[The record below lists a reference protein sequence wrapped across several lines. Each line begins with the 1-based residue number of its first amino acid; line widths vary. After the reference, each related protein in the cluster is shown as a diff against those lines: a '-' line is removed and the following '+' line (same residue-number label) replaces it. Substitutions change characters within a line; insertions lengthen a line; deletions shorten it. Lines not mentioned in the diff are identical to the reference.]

1 MDQPDN
7 MKIIETATGKV
18 VRGAK
23 GGGGSVHTPKEDPDS
38 LTSLAVVRMLLAL
51 GEGEFESFGADD
63 LKKRVMLNGTPIMNA
78 DGTYNF
84 NDVVIDYRP
93 GTSGQSHIAGMPAV
107 ESETG
112 VGVDLKATNEW
123 TQALTNTSVDAVRVR
138 IGFPTLL
145 QQKSNGD
152 RVGSRIDYTIFIRN
166 LSGGELWKKDFS
178 AIGKTTTLYER
189 DHRIDLPPS
198 QTGWIVAVRR
208 NTADSTDSNLVNP
221 TKIQAYTEIV
231 DLKLSYPNT
240 ALLYVEFNAKL
251 FQSIPK
257 VSIKA
262 KGRKIRIPQN
272 YDPIARTYNGSWD
285 GSFKW
290 AWSNNPAWVFF
301 DCATEPRFALG
312 NKINASMLDKW
323 ELYRIAQR
331 CDQLVPDGR
340 GGEEPRYLCDVYI
353 QGREQAWTV
362 LKDLAAIFAGM
373 TFWGGGMLNVL
384 SDRPGD
390 VKQVLTRANVVNGK
404 FQRHGGSGR
413 NRRSVANV
421 SWDDPANHYQT
432 NVAVTP
438 MIELVNR
445 YGWTE
450 PLELSA
456 IGCTRLGEA
465 QRRGKNALITNVT
478 DGTTDFSIGMEGI
491 EFMPGD
497 IIGIADDTFSGGQFG
512 GRIVRASGARSVILD
527 RPVNEVTK
535 ANDWILFRQATDPDV
550 SRFQIASISADRK
563 TITVTTDILKGVN
576 PFTPWVVDTQAIAI
590 TQHRVISVT
599 WNEQD
604 NTFDCVVLK
613 HDPSK
618 YDAVDLGAHLD
629 DRPTTLIP
637 PGFMEVPKN
646 IQITSYEM
654 LVQGTR
660 QTVLRTTWDKV
671 KGAVVYDAQWRRDNN
686 DWINVPSTST
696 EGFEVQGI
704 FSGDYWVRVRATN
717 SSGVSSPW
725 GEAVKTG
732 ITGREGAVPVP
743 QGLKATSQNWGI
755 KWNWLAGRQ
764 ADTSDIA
771 FTELEHSVKGLSGYG
786 PFTLLTTVAF
796 PADSFVQ
803 DGLAFGQYIRVRARY
818 VDRLGNK
825 SDWSAVVEGN
835 ANEDAGDY
843 LAGITD
849 DLMTSEDGKELMN
862 QINTMPEA
870 VYESMLTDYKTLL
883 DVKAGEGNQI
893 ARIQIAYNVAV
904 EANEAVA
911 QLETLVGSRI
921 DDAEA
926 AIHTLQTAQASIE
939 QSFAQYQQTV
949 SAKFGD
955 VQASFDEQGNLID
968 AQGNRITQQG
978 VRIDD
983 QGRLIDAQGNRIA
996 QAEAAISQNQTAIA
1010 NANQALATYKTQVA
1024 AQFNQQSAAIEQ
1036 KMTSQFTAT
1045 GGSAIYSLKAGVT
1058 YNGVYY
1064 DAGMTL
1070 STIANGSGVKT
1081 RVAFKADQ
1089 FIIAHPTTG
1098 GLFAAFAVVGNDVF
1112 IDTARIRAASISFAQ
1127 ISDTLQSSNFA
1138 SGQTGWRLLKNGTF
1152 EINSASGNGR
1162 LLIQNNQILV
1172 YDASGRLRVRFGL
1185 W

>member
-1 MDQPDN
+1 MEQPD
-7 MKIIETATGKV
+7 KIEIIDRDTGKV

-23 GGGGSVHTPKEDPDS
+23 GGGAKQHTPKEDPDS

-51 GEGEFESFGADD
+51 GEGEFETLGADD
-63 LKKRVMLNGTPIMNA
+63 LQQRVMLNGTPIMNA
-78 DGTYNF
+78 DRSYNF

-145 QQKSNGD
+145 KQQNDGD
-152 RVGSRIDYTIFIRN
+152 RVGSRVDYTIMIRN
-166 LSGGELWKKDFS
+166 LSGGELWRKSFS

-189 DHRIDLPPS
+189 DHRVDLPPS

-208 NTADSTDSNLVNP
+208 DTADSTDSNLVNP

-231 DLKLSYPNT
+231 DLKLSYPHT

-262 KGRKIRIPQN
+262 KGRKIRIPTN
-272 YDPIARTYNGSWD
+272 YDPITRAYNGTWD

-340 GGEEPRYLCDVYI
+340 GGQEPRYLCDVYI

-362 LKDLAAIFAGM
+362 LKDLAAVFSGI
-373 TFWGGGMLNVL
+373 TFWGSSMLNVL

-390 VKQVLTRANVVNGK
+390 IKQVLTRANVVNGK
-404 FQRHGGSGR
+404 FHRHGGSGR
-413 NRRSVANV
+413 NRRSVANI

-432 NVAVTP
+432 NVAVVP
-438 MIELVNR
+438 MTELVNR

-478 DGTTDFSIGMEGI
+478 DGTIDFGIGMEGI

-497 IIGIADDTFSGGQFG
+497 IIGIADNTFSGGQFG
-512 GRIVRASGARSVILD
+512 GRIVRAEGLRSVILD
-527 RPVNEVTK
+527 RAVNQETK
-535 ANDWILFRQATDPDV
+535 ADDWILFRQAGDGDV
-550 SRFQIASISADRK
+550 TRFQIQSISADRR
-563 TITVTTDILKGVN
+563 TVTVKTNITNGVN
-576 PFTPWVVDTQAIAI
+576 PFTPWVVDTAAVAI
-590 TQHRVISVT
+590 TQHRVVSVT

-604 NTFDCVVLK
+604 NTFDCTVLK

-629 DRPTTLIP
+629 DRPNTLIP

-646 IQITSYEM
+646 IQISTYEI
-654 LVQGTR
+654 VSQGTR

-671 KGAVVYDAQWRRDNN
+671 KGAVVYDAQWRRDEN

-696 EGFEVQGI
+696 EGFEVAGI

-732 ITGREGAVPVP
+732 ITGREGEVPVP
-743 QGLKATSQNWGI
+743 QGLAATSQNWGI

-764 ADTSDIA
+764 PDTGDIA
-771 FTELEHSVKGLSGYG
+771 FTELEYSVKGASGYG
-786 PFTLLTTVAF
+786 PFALLSSVAF
-796 PADSFVQ
+796 PADNYVQ
-803 DGLAFGQYIRVRARY
+803 AGLGFGQYVRVRARY
-818 VDRLGNK
+818 VDRLGNR
-825 SDWSAVVEGN
+825 SAWSAEVEGH
-835 ANEDAGDY
+835 ASEDASDY
-843 LAGITD
+843 LSGITD
-849 DLMTSEDGKELMN
+849 DLMTSEDGKILME

-870 VYESMLTDYKTLL
+870 IYESMLTDYKTLL
-883 DVKAGEGNQI
+883 DVKAGEGNMT

-911 QLETLVGSRI
+911 QLETLVGTRI

-926 AIHTLQTAQASIE
+926 AIHTLQTAQTNLE
-939 QSFAQYQQTV
+939 QSFAQYQVTV
-949 SAKFGD
+949 SAKFGTID
-955 VQASFDEQGNLID
+955 GKLD
-968 AQGNRITQQG
+968 AQGNK
-978 VRIDD
+978 
-983 QGRLIDAQGNRIA
+983 IA

-1010 NANQALATYKTQVA
+1010 DANQALATYKTQVA
-1024 AQFNQQSAAIEQ
+1024 AQFGQQSAAIEQ

-1058 YNGVYY
+1058 FNGVYY

-1070 STIANGSGVKT
+1070 STIASGNGVKT

-1089 FIIAHPTTG
+1089 FIIAHPTSG

-1112 IDTARIRAASISFAQ
+1112 IDTARIQNASISFAQ
-1127 ISDTLQSSNFA
+1127 ISDTLQSSNFV
-1138 SGQTGWRLLKNGTF
+1138 SSQQGWRLLKNGTF

-1172 YDASGRLRVRFGL
+1172 YDSTGRLRVRFGL

>member
-1 MDQPDN
+1 MEQKDGIE
-7 MKIIETATGKV
+7 IIDRSTGKV

-23 GGGGSVHTPKEDPDS
+23 GGGAKQHTPKEDPDS

-51 GEGEFESFGADD
+51 GEGEFESLGADD
-63 LKKRVMLNGTPIMNA
+63 LQQRVMLNGTPIMNA
-78 DGTYNF
+78 DRTYNF

-112 VGVDLKATNEW
+112 VGVDLKEANEW
-123 TQALTNTSVDAVRVR
+123 TQALTNTSIDAVRVR
-138 IGFPTLL
+138 VGFPTLL
-145 QQKSNGD
+145 KQETNGD
-152 RVGSRIDYTIFIRN
+152 RVGSRVDYTITLRN
-166 LSGGELWKKDFS
+166 LSGGQLWQKQFS
-178 AIGKTTTLYER
+178 AVGKTTTLYER
-189 DHRIDLPPS
+189 DHRIDLPAS
-198 QTGWIVAVRR
+198 QTGWIIAVRR
-208 NTADSTDSNLVNP
+208 DTPDSTDSNLVNP
-221 TKIQAYTEIV
+221 TQIQAYTEIV
-231 DLKLSYPNT
+231 DLKLSYPHT

-257 VSIKA
+257 ISIKA
-262 KGRKIRIPQN
+262 KGRKIRIPTN
-272 YDPIARTYNGSWD
+272 YDPIGRTYAGSWD

-362 LKDLAAIFAGM
+362 LKDLAAVFSGM
-373 TFWGGGMLNVL
+373 TFWAVGMLNVL
-384 SDRPGD
+384 SDMPGD

-404 FQRHGGSGR
+404 FARKGGSGR

-465 QRRGKNALITNVT
+465 QRRGKNALITNIT
-478 DGTTDFSIGMEGI
+478 DETTSFAIGMEGI

-512 GRIVRASGARSVILD
+512 GRIVRGNGTRQIILD
-527 RPVNEVTK
+527 RAVNGET
-535 ANDWILFRQATDPDV
+535 AIDDWVLFRETGNGDV
-550 SRFQIASISADRK
+550 SRFQISAISADRK
-563 TITVTTDILKGVN
+563 TITVNRDITGGVS
-576 PFTPWVVDTQAIAI
+576 PFTPWVVDTKAIAI

-604 NTFDCVVLK
+604 NTFDCVVLR

-629 DRPTTLIP
+629 DRPHTLIP

-646 IQITSYEM
+646 IVITTYEM
-654 LVQGTR
+654 IVQGTR

-671 KGAVVYDAQWRRDNN
+671 DGAVIYDVQWRRDDN

-696 EGFEVQGI
+696 TGFEVQGI

-732 ITGREGAVPVP
+732 ITGREGEVPVP
-743 QGLKATSQNWGI
+743 AGLTATTQNWAI
-755 KWNWLAGRQ
+755 RWSWLAGRQ
-764 ADTSDIA
+764 PDTQDVA
-771 FTELEHSVKGLSGYG
+771 FTELEYSVKGTSGYG
-786 PFTLLTTVAF
+786 PFALLTSVAF
-796 PADSFVQ
+796 PADNYTQ
-803 DGLAFGQYIRVRARY
+803 DGLGFGQYIRVRARY

-825 SDWSAVVEGN
+825 SEWSAVVEGH
-835 ANEDAGDY
+835 ASDDAGDY

-849 DLMTSEDGKELMN
+849 DLLTSEDGKELMN
-862 QINTMPEA
+862 QINTVPEA
-870 VYESMLTDYKTLL
+870 IYESMLTDYKTLL
-883 DVKAGEGNQI
+883 DVKAGEGNMT

-926 AIHTLQTAQASIE
+926 AIHTLQTAQVNLE

-949 SAKFGD
+949 SAKFGT
-955 VQASFDEQGNLID
+955 ID
-968 AQGNRITQQG
+968 QKNNQQ
-978 VRIDD
+978 D
-983 QGRLIDAQGNRIA
+983 GRLDGQDGKIA
-996 QAEAAISQNQTAIA
+996 LAEAAISQNQTAIA

-1070 STIANGSGVKT
+1070 STIASGSGVKT

-1089 FIIAHPTTG
+1089 FLIAHPTTG
-1098 GLFAAFAVVGNDVF
+1098 GLFTAFAVIGNDVF
-1112 IDTARIRAASISFAQ
+1112 IDTARIRTASITFAM
-1127 ISDTLQSSNFA
+1127 ISDSLQSSNFV
-1138 SGQTGWRLLKNGTF
+1138 SGQQGWRLLKNGTF

-1172 YDASGRLRVRFGL
+1172 YDATGRLRVRFGL